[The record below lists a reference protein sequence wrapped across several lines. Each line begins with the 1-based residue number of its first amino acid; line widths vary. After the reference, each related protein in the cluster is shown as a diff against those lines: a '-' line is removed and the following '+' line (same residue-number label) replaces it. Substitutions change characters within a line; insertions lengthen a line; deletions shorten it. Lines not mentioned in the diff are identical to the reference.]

1 MRFVTPTPLQTIE
14 RVYFNHVGSW
24 LAASSRNEL
33 IRTVLQYSPGI
44 LIQTKFLEAQ
54 KSKKRSCTF
63 LKLIVILSFRN
74 AQIDS
79 ESLIWPVAIWLRP
92 GARTNFSSFESQ
104 RAFGFGLEPS
114 ISFPQLS
121 LWDLRITLSLIRLFK
136 SSFRA

>member
-33 IRTVLQYSPGI
+33 IRTVLQCSPGI

-79 ESLIWPVAIWLRP
+79 EL
-92 GARTNFSSFESQ
+92 SFGRLQ
-104 RAFGFGLEPS
+104 FGFELELEQTIQALSHKGLLVS
-114 ISFPQLS
+114 GLS
-121 LWDLRITLSLIRLFK
+121 LP
-136 SSFRA
+136 